1 MKARLSIIVIVVNAV
16 AALALGLLV
25 AVCVWLSGLVGD
37 DGRDRQPVKNSDGS
51 ISVLVD
57 KKTLMDREKSIE
69 RIKTA
74 EKAFRNDISDPRVYL
89 RLPES
94 EFFRSLFAYY
104 FLSKIMSAKP
114 VTLDKAIIDL
124 FKERGQL
131 LYSMDERYPL
141 MKKSIYLDPRRK
153 TYNRPAI
160 RPGTNV
166 IIIFVESLSDFF
178 LKEELH
184 GLRGLTGHI
193 NEMGNESFSFTRMR
207 NASFPTIRGLIAA
220 LGSGV
225 YLLDENIGG
234 SRIPIPCRFLF
245 LSNILKKK
253 GYTTIHAQAGSEHFI
268 GMKDFFMKRE
278 GYDYFYGCESL
289 IPRGIR
295 DRENGFGVDDD
306 VLFGFVVELLKK
318 QPRNAPFLL
327 TISTINSHPP
337 FKVKER
343 HPGSDGNEMIDAIHS
358 TDRAFGEFWEYF
370 KKSPHADNTVV
381 ILTADHAMGNN
392 KQYID
397 FMKKHED
404 HFSPFFDIIPCYI
417 HFPGGAYRG
426 VKNDTLC
433 TSMDLLPTLLEMMD
447 MDLPNPFMGIPI
459 FSERKYYKNMDNPTG
474 AMKLDQATIAQA
486 KKILAFYLN
495 LYKEDRILPKDYSV
509 TLH

>member
-1 MKARLSIIVIVVNAV
+1 MKARLSILVIVVNAV

-253 GYTTIHAQAGSEHFI
+253 GYTTIHAQAGRAFHRHEE
-268 GMKDFFMKRE
+268 FFHETE
-278 GYDYFYGCESL
+278 GYDYFYGASL
-289 IPRGIR
+289 IPRGIK
-295 DRENGFGVDDD
+295 DRKRICVDDD
-306 VLFGFVVELLKK
+306 VYSGSSSSAQKA
-318 QPRNAPFLL
+318 AP
-327 TISTINSHPP
+327 
-337 FKVKER
+337 ER
-343 HPGSDGNEMIDAIHS
+343 AV
-358 TDRAFGEFWEYF
+358 
-370 KKSPHADNTVV
+370 SPHD
-381 ILTADHAMGNN
+381 IDHKLSSAVQGERASSRLRR
-392 KQYID
+392 QRD
-397 FMKKHED
+397 D
-404 HFSPFFDIIPCYI
+404 RRDPFHRPCL
-417 HFPGGAYRG
+417 RR
-426 VKNDTLC
+426 VL
-433 TSMDLLPTLLEMMD
+433 
-447 MDLPNPFMGIPI
+447 GI
-459 FSERKYYKNMDNPTG
+459 F
-474 AMKLDQATIAQA
+474 
-486 KKILAFYLN
+486 
-495 LYKEDRILPKDYSV
+495 
-509 TLH
+509 